1 MNNFDN
7 NDYNGFYDNLVNEH
21 KNILNLMKSETE
33 NLTDYQKQLNITN
46 TLILNISKLKSI
58 KKKIKD
64 KKENS

>member
-7 NDYNGFYDNLVNEH
+7 NDYNQFYDNLVNEH

-33 NLTDYQKQLNITN
+33 NQTDYQKELSIIN

-64 KKENS
+64 KKDNI

>member
-7 NDYNGFYDNLVNEH
+7 NDYNGFYDSLVNEH

-33 NLTDYQKQLNITN
+33 NITDYQKQLNITN